1 MQQQHLPLEPAKEL
15 HPVIQSAVTTNVEDK
30 DVEAKKVEA
39 ETVQQEPGSVEPSTA
54 EEEPQSLTG
63 NPLPSEG
70 EVSPTAQMQEAE
82 GRKDSTPTLSL
93 EEHDRVLVQLRGQ
106 IQRNR
111 RRRKRLLGLYGSGVI
126 VFLIYVCFR
135 MFGFQSD
142 LEGMLGTM
150 IGYGVMTLFAYF
162 CALVTAVSAQRWS
175 RDVNKILALEDV
187 RTVGIL
193 AETLHYPDAA
203 LSAAMRKG
211 LLRLLPRLQAS
222 DASLLNA
229 EQRASLNRVLPTND
243 HALVLAILRAW
254 QQVGDGEAI
263 PAVEPLAAGESVLA
277 QRSPEIQQA
286 AQDCLPFLR
295 LRAEWERI
303 GGTLL
308 RAAEAPTTDP
318 ATLLRSIEDATMAD
332 SGEHLLRPTE

>member
-1 MQQQHLPLEPAKEL
+1 MQQQHLPLEPAAEL
-15 HPVIQSAVTTNVEDK
+15 HAVIQSAGTPH
-30 DVEAKKVEA
+30 VEAAIVEA
-39 ETVQQEPGSVEPSTA
+39 ENVQQETGSTGPSAA
-54 EEEPQSLTG
+54 EEQPQSLTG

-70 EVSPTAQMQEAE
+70 QVSPTAQVQEAE
-82 GRKDSTPTLSL
+82 EGKDSVRTLSS
-93 EEHDRVLVQLRGQ
+93 EEHERLLVQLRRQ

-111 RRRKRLLGLYGSGVI
+111 RRRKRLLGLYGSGII
-126 VFLIYVCFR
+126 VYLLYVCLQR
-135 MFGFQSD
+135 FGSQSD
-142 LEGMLGTM
+142 LDGALGTA

-175 RDVNKILALEDV
+175 RDVNQILALQDV

-203 LSAAMRKG
+203 LSAAMRSG

-243 HALVLAILRAW
+243 GELILAILRAW

-263 PAVEPLAAGESVLA
+263 HAVESLASGESALA
-277 QRSPEIQQA
+277 QRSQEIQQA
-286 AQDCLPFLR
+286 AQDCLPYLR
-295 LRAEWERI
+295 LRAERERI
-303 GGTLL
+303 GGSLL
-308 RAAEAPTTDP
+308 RASEAPITDP
-318 ATLLRSIEDATMAD
+318 DTLLRSIGDAAAMEDRA
-332 SGEHLLRPTE
+332 EHLLRPTE